1 MKSKLK
7 NYFIATRP
15 WSFPASTMP
24 ALITFTYIFYIHE
37 KISGNINWW
46 YGIIAIIGAAIFQ
59 ASSNLINDY
68 FDYKYQV
75 DRPESFGS
83 SRLLVEKVFTP
94 KFILSYGFVLLG
106 IGVLLGLFL
115 WYKTGNALLWIG
127 IIGTLAAVLYSK
139 LKYVALGDLIIFII
153 YGPLIGLG
161 TAYVMT
167 QQLLWK
173 IILINIPI
181 AFLVVNILHA
191 NNTRDIRDDNKAHI
205 KTQAMVLGLK
215 RAKIQ
220 YVTLAVGAYVMI
232 ALLIILRIIHP
243 IVLLVFLTVPLTI
256 KNIRQMQTA
265 QVEKPELIK
274 DLDAKS
280 AQLVLLFGLIFSVC
294 NTIGNRL

>member
-1 MKSKLK
+1 MKSKLN

-24 ALITFTYIFYIHE
+24 ALITLTYIFYINE
-37 KISGNINWW
+37 EISGNINWW

-75 DRPESFGS
+75 DRPETFGS

-115 WYKTGNALLWIG
+115 WYKTGNTLLWIG
-127 IIGTLAAVLYSK
+127 IIGTLATVLYSK

-167 QQLLWK
+167 QQLMWK

-220 YVTLAVGAYVMI
+220 YITLAIGAYLVTTF
-232 ALLIILRIIHP
+232 LIIFGLIHP
-243 IVLLVFLTVPLTI
+243 MVLLVFLTVPLTI
-256 KNIRQMQTA
+256 KNIRQMQEA
-265 QVEKPELIK
+265 QVEQPELIK

-280 AQLVLLFGLIFSVC
+280 AQLVLLFGLIFSAC
-294 NTIGNRL
+294 NMIGNWL